1 MSFFYKKGFEMKPSF
16 EFSEKH
22 LFQTSDELRSRMAE
36 IQQLR
41 TAILVV
47 EAADPATSEIK
58 TAAESAQHELRA

>member
-1 MSFFYKKGFEMKPSF
+1 MTDEFFYKKGFEMKPSF

-47 EAADPATSEIK
+47 EAARTRNLRDQDSSGIC
-58 TAAESAQHELRA
+58 SA